1 LIVDILVWIGQN
13 ILGQPVIL
21 LGLIALIGLLLQKK
35 PIDELIIGTTKVMI
49 GVAMMIAGAGLF
61 VQELVNFQN
70 LNIFSYRCLT

>member
-49 GVAMMIAGAGLF
+49 GVAMMIAGA
-61 VQELVNFQN
+61 VY
-70 LNIFSYRCLT
+70 SYKN

>member
-70 LNIFSYRCLT
+70 LHIFSYRCLT

>member
-49 GVAMMIAGAGLF
+49 GVAMMIARRS
-61 VQELVNFQN
+61 
-70 LNIFSYRCLT
+70 IRTRIS